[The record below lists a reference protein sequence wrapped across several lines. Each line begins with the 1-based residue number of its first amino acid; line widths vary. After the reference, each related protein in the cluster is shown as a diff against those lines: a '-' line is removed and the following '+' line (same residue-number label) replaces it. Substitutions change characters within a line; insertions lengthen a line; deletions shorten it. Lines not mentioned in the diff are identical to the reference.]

1 MVTFSWSNCLSTSN
15 DLPEMVVIVR
25 ENLLISGKSRLAKY
39 YNLARF
45 MIFRPTVTSL
55 HLFFLARND

>member
-15 DLPEMVVIVR
+15 DLGPEMVVIVR
-25 ENLLISGKSRLAKY
+25 EIPFSSGKPRLGKY

-55 HLFFLARND
+55 HLFFPCRE